1 MTDGRA
7 VPPGMLCAGLDIGIK
22 TQLENSPTTCWEVN
36 KNQLFCKHSAYL
48 PSFKLTSGSV
58 IGIPGKYL
66 AMISAVCLARVKL
79 LTLKYLTLHGPNDSL
94 TPFTISAKRL
104 PVSSACSRPNSVKTC
119 LESSSYGIKKQM
131 RHVN

>member
-7 VPPGMLCAGLDIGIK
+7 VPPGMLCAGLDKDIK
-22 TQLENSPTTCWEVN
+22 MQLEKSPTTYCEVDN
-36 KNQLFCKHSAYL
+36 ITSSENRLFCKHTAYL

-94 TPFTISAKRL
+94 TPLTISAKRL

-119 LESSSYGIKKQM
+119 FESSSYEIK
-131 RHVN
+131 